1 MRKAAA
7 LAKYR
12 VLTVDVTHRR
22 RYAVEA
28 LTRTMST
35 LAPKMPQ
42 PSKPSVFPFVIS
54 TIKKVLSSLQDYALL
69 FADTIAKALSPP
81 IYFGDLVEQMDLI
94 GVGSLPIILLTGFF
108 IGGVMVLNTA
118 AQFQR
123 FGSASLTGVVVSLGL
138 VRELG
143 PVIAGLLVTGRNGS
157 AIASEL
163 GSMVVT
169 EQVDAMRALG
179 TDPVRKLVVPRVL
192 ATLIVLPLLTAIAD
206 VVGLVGGMIV
216 SRFTLAQTAAQFWN
230 QAIQALAFGDLIQG
244 MVKPIIFALIISTIG
259 CFYGLRT
266 RGGTQGVGRSTI
278 SAVVVASISVIMVD
292 FFLGKLLLYYFAS

>member
-1 MRKAAA
+1 
-7 LAKYR
+7 
-12 VLTVDVTHRR
+12 
-22 RYAVEA
+22 
-28 LTRTMST
+28 MST
-35 LAPKMPQ
+35 LTPNMRE
-42 PSKPSVFPFVIS
+42 PSRPAVFPLLIAALKNQLLV
-54 TIKKVLSSLQDYALL
+54 LQDYSLL
-69 FADTIAKALSPP
+69 FADTAAKSLSPP
-81 IYFGDLVEQMDLI
+81 IYVADIVEQMNLI

-108 IGGVMVLNTA
+108 IGSVMVLNTA
-118 AQFQR
+118 QQFQR
-123 FGSASLTGVVVSLGL
+123 FGAVSLTGEVVALGL

-206 VVGLVGGMIV
+206 LIGLVGAFIV
-216 SRFTLAQTAAQFWN
+216 SRFTLAQTVSQFWN
-230 QAIQALAFGDLIQG
+230 QAIQSLAFGDLVQG
-244 MVKPIIFALIISTIG
+244 IIKPLIFALIISTIG

-266 RGGTQGVGRSTI
+266 TGGTQGVGRSTI
-278 SAVVVASISVIMVD
+278 SAVVVASITVIMAD
-292 FFLGKLLLYYFAS
+292 FFLSKLMLFYLAS

>member
-1 MRKAAA
+1 
-7 LAKYR
+7 
-12 VLTVDVTHRR
+12 
-22 RYAVEA
+22 
-28 LTRTMST
+28 MST
-35 LAPKMPQ
+35 LTSNLPE
-42 PSKPSVFPFVIS
+42 PSRPTPLSFV
-54 TIKKVLSSLQDYALL
+54 TGAIKKLLVSLQDYSLL
-69 FADTIAKALSPP
+69 FADTIKKALSPP
-81 IYFGDLVEQMDLI
+81 LYFADMLQQMDLI

-108 IGGVMVLNTA
+108 IGSVMVINTA
-118 AQFQR
+118 SQFQR
-123 FGSASLTGVVVSLGL
+123 FGAVSLTGEVVALGL

-206 VVGLVGGMIV
+206 LIGLVGAFMV
-216 SRFTLAQTAAQFWN
+216 SRFTLAQTVSQFWN
-230 QAIQALAFGDLIQG
+230 QAIQSLASGDLIQG
-244 MVKPIIFALIISTIG
+244 IVKPFVFALIISTVG

-266 RGGTQGVGRSTI
+266 TGGTQGVGRSTI
-278 SAVVVASISVIMVD
+278 SAVVVASITVIMAD
-292 FFLGKLLLYYFAS
+292 FFLSKLMLFYLVP

>member
-1 MRKAAA
+1 
-7 LAKYR
+7 
-12 VLTVDVTHRR
+12 VQ
-22 RYAVEA
+22 A

-35 LAPKMPQ
+35 LTPKMPE
-42 PSKPSVFPFVIS
+42 PAKPAVFPLVIG
-54 TIKKVLSSLQDYALL
+54 TLKKWLLALQEYSILL
-69 FADTIAKALSPP
+69 ADTAMKALSPP
-81 IYFGDLVEQMDLI
+81 IYGGDILEQMDLI

-123 FGSASLTGVVVSLGL
+123 FGSASVTGTVVAIGL

-192 ATLIVLPLLTAIAD
+192 AMLIVLPLLTAVAD
-206 VVGLVGGMIV
+206 LVGLFGGFMV
-216 SRFTLAQTAAQFWN
+216 SYFQLAQTASQFWN
-230 QAIQALAFGDLIQG
+230 TAIQALVLSDIFQG
-244 MVKPIIFALIISTIG
+244 MIKPLVFALIISTIG

-278 SAVVVASISVIMVD
+278 SAVVVASISVIMLD
-292 FFLGKLLLYYFAS
+292 FFLGKLLLYYFVTS